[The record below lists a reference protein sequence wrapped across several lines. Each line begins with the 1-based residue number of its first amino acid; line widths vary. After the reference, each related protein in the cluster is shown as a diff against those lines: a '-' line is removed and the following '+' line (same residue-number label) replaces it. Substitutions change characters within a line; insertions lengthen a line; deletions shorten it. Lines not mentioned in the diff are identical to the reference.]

1 MSKSSKSKKQQ
12 EQPTIHVGE
21 GVAGSNIIIGNDN
34 IVNVQEVLKTTYGLF
49 TIPQPVTDFTG
60 RDAELAGLKASFTNG
75 AIITGLSGAGGI
87 GKTELARKLAQDIA
101 ENFPDARMN
110 IDLLGTSEKPTSPE
124 DLMRRL
130 LEPFYTGQKLPDDET
145 QLKGLYQQTIGT
157 KKVLLLL
164 DNAANAAQVRPLI
177 PPAPSAAIITSRQHF
192 SLTEFGMHEPLRLDV
207 LSPEKAREFLHG
219 ASPKL
224 NDSQDGEVNA
234 LAKLCGYLPLALRVA
249 ASLLNDRSDWTAN
262 TLLNRLQDEHTRL
275 KRLKREGDYD
285 VEAMLNLSY
294 ELLDDDLK
302 KYSRALGIFTAPFA
316 KVSAQAVLG
325 IADADE
331 LDEALGK
338 LMARSFLNTQKSQ
351 EVVADLYSLH
361 DLMRLYAVQ
370 KLLEEN
376 EYEETLTRYAEHFLE
391 WASAANT
398 LYMKGNENIL
408 VGLAQF
414 RFIWFHLYS
423 AYERCLPEQKTRP
436 QSADRWLSNFPGRCA
451 YVLDL
456 HLPPRE
462 RTLILQTA
470 LDAARRLGDKQTEG
484 VHLGNLGL
492 AYADLGD
499 ARKAIEF
506 YEQQLIIVREI
517 GDRRGEGNALGN
529 LGSAYYSLG
538 DARKAI
544 EFYEQ
549 RMIIAREIGD
559 RRGEGNALANLGLAY
574 KNLGE
579 KEKAR
584 KVWQESLIIYRAIE
598 SPHVSCVE
606 KWLADLE

>member
-1 MSKSSKSKKQQ
+1 
-12 EQPTIHVGE
+12 
-21 GVAGSNIIIGNDN
+21 
-34 IVNVQEVLKTTYGLF
+34 
-49 TIPQPVTDFTG
+49 
-60 RDAELAGLKASFTNG
+60 
-75 AIITGLSGAGGI
+75 
-87 GKTELARKLAQDIA
+87 
-101 ENFPDARMN
+101 
-110 IDLLGTSEKPTSPE
+110 
-124 DLMRRL
+124 
-130 LEPFYTGQKLPDDET
+130 
-145 QLKGLYQQTIGT
+145 
-157 KKVLLLL
+157 
-164 DNAANAAQVRPLI
+164 
-177 PPAPSAAIITSRQHF
+177 
-192 SLTEFGMHEPLRLDV
+192 
-207 LSPEKAREFLHG
+207 
-219 ASPKL
+219 
-224 NDSQDGEVNA
+224 
-234 LAKLCGYLPLALRVA
+234 
-249 ASLLNDRSDWTAN
+249 
-262 TLLNRLQDEHTRL
+262 L

-294 ELLDDDLK
+294 ELLDADLK

-331 LDEALGK
+331 LDEVLGK
-338 LMARSFLNTQKSQ
+338 LMARSFLNTQSSQ
-351 EVVADLYSLH
+351 AVVTDLYSLH
-361 DLMRLYAVQ
+361 DLTRLYAIQ
-370 KLLEEN
+370 KLLDEN
-376 EYEETLTRYAEHFLE
+376 EYEETLTRYAEHFLN
-391 WASAANT
+391 WASEADD
-398 LYMKGNENIL
+398 LYEKGSENIL

-414 RFIWFHLYS
+414 RFIWIHLYS

-462 RTLILQTA
+462 KTLILQTA

-492 AYADLGD
+492 AYAALGDARKAIEFYEQYLSIAREFGDRRGEGNALGNLGIAYADLGHARKAIEFYEQALTIAREIGDRRGEGAALGNLGNVYADLGD

-517 GDRRGEGNALGN
+517 GDRHGEGNALGN
-529 LGSAYYSLG
+529 LGIAYKNLG

-549 RMIIAREIGD
+549 ALIIDREIGD
-559 RRGEGNALANLGLAY
+559 RRGEGADLANLGLAY

-598 SPHVSCVE
+598 SPHVSRVE